1 MSTVYEEKGTDTNA
15 GDSPLQWPYE
25 ERLTKAAQWATAPGE
40 KLPMA
45 HLEDFYGVSAQ
56 EIKQRAATITPFK
69 KEVISLPSGP
79 DYADNPAEKEEGE
92 GEMFGGLDDD
102 GDWTD
107 GEESDAPEGF
117 DEIIGD

>member
-1 MSTVYEEKGTDTNA
+1 MSLVYEQNDIDTDA
-15 GDSPLQWPYE
+15 GDAPLNWPHE
-25 ERLTKAAQWATAPGE
+25 ERLEKAAQWATAPGE

-79 DYADNPAEKEEGE
+79 DYADHKPEEKEKEETLGE
-92 GEMFGGLDDD
+92 WDDD
-102 GDWTD
+102 GEWKD
-107 GEESDAPEGF
+107 GEENDAPEGF
-117 DEIIGD
+117 DEIIE